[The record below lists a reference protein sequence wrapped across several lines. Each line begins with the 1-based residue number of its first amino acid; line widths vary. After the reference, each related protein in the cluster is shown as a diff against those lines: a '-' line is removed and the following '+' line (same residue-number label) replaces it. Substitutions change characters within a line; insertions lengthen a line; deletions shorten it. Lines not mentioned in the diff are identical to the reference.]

1 MRTSDFSR
9 TPPLGR
15 AEALVVTDRVRSA
28 AGAPGMVRQR
38 RFRERDLPGGVARR
52 RGVLAFFATLADAER
67 FAADAER
74 SAAGTGGGFAH
85 VYAAEPEGY
94 SNGVWRA
101 EDRSMAHVER
111 FAALSGEVR
120 RGVEPPRVA
129 EGGDGAPGYPR
140 RPGGSSGRREG
151 GGRRGRAT
159 GADRPAGARGP
170 RAHPGLADAR
180 AMFVGATRYTGP
192 LAWLALART
201 WYPMVAK
208 MQRLRG
214 FRWYAVYWSPPFTLG
229 TLAFFSGRDELL
241 AFARMPEHRDL
252 MRWITDGE
260 RWGTGG
266 YIRLHGRVDAA
277 ARSAA
282 ADPADPDADPVD
294 ADPAD
299 DAGGTA

>member
-1 MRTSDFSR
+1 MRTRDFSR

-15 AEALVVTDRVRSA
+15 AEALVVTDRARSA
-28 AGAPGMVRQR
+28 AGAPGLVWQR
-38 RFRERDLPGGVARR
+38 RFRERGVAGGSGRGARR
-52 RGVLAFFATLADAER
+52 RGVLAFFATGADAER
-67 FAADAER
+67 FAAGLP
-74 SAAGTGGGFAH
+74 AGGPGFAH
-85 VYAAEPEGY
+85 VYAAEPDGY

-101 EDRSMAHVER
+101 EDRAMAHVER
-111 FAALSGEVR
+111 FTALSGEVR

-129 EGGDGAPGYPR
+129 QDGDGAPGYPPR
-140 RPGGSSGRREG
+140 A
-151 GGRRGRAT
+151 GRRGATVRPPRA
-159 GADRPAGARGP
+159 P
-170 RAHPGLADAR
+170 RAHAGLSDAR

-208 MQRLRG
+208 MRRLRG
-214 FRWYAVYWSPPFTLG
+214 FRWYGVYWSAPFTLG

-266 YIRLHGRVDAA
+266 YIRLHGRT
-277 ARSAA
+277 
-282 ADPADPDADPVD
+282 
-294 ADPAD
+294 
-299 DAGGTA
+299 DAGGGAA

>member
-1 MRTSDFSR
+1 MRTRDFSR

-15 AEALVVTDRVRSA
+15 AEALVVTDRARSA
-28 AGAPGMVRQR
+28 TGAPGLVWQR
-38 RFRERDLPGGVARR
+38 RFRERGVAGGAGASGRGARR
-52 RGVLAFFATLADAER
+52 RGVLAFFATAADAER
-67 FAADAER
+67 FAAGVPD
-74 SAAGTGGGFAH
+74 GGPGFAH

-101 EDRSMAHVER
+101 EDRRMAHVER
-111 FAALSGEVR
+111 FTALSGEVR

-129 EGGDGAPGYPR
+129 EVGDVTPEAQGSS
-140 RPGGSSGRREG
+140 RPGRVSGR
-151 GGRRGRAT
+151 GRTTGRDRSARAGRA
-159 GADRPAGARGP
+159 APPA
-170 RAHPGLADAR
+170 RATRANPGLADAR

-208 MQRLRG
+208 MRRLRG

-266 YIRLHGRVDAA
+266 YIRLHGRTH
-277 ARSAA
+277 
-282 ADPADPDADPVD
+282 
-294 ADPAD
+294 
-299 DAGGTA
+299 AGGGAA

>member
-1 MRTSDFSR
+1 MRTRDFSR

-15 AEALVVTDRVRSA
+15 AEALVVTDRVRT
-28 AGAPGMVRQR
+28 AGAAPGLVRQR
-38 RFRERDLPGGVARR
+38 RFRERVTGPTAAGSGPGRGARLRGVRR
-52 RGVLAFFATLADAER
+52 RGVLAFFVTEADARR
-67 FAADAER
+67 FAAGL
-74 SAAGTGGGFAH
+74 AGRGFAH
-85 VYAAEPEGY
+85 VYVAEPEGY

-101 EDRSMAHVER
+101 EDRRMAHVER
-111 FAALSGEVR
+111 FTPLSGEAR

-129 EGGDGAPGYPR
+129 GDADGAGRVPGTAPAAEAAR
-140 RPGGSSGRREG
+140 GAGAVRGSGRRA
-151 GGRRGRAT
+151 GRGTGTRGT
-159 GADRPAGARGP
+159 RPHA
-170 RAHPGLADAR
+170 GLADAR

-208 MQRLRG
+208 MRRLRG
-214 FRWYAVYWSPPFTLG
+214 FRWYGVYWSPPFTLG

-266 YIRLHGRVDAA
+266 YIRLHGRVD
-277 ARSAA
+277 
-282 ADPADPDADPVD
+282 
-294 ADPAD
+294 
-299 DAGGTA
+299 DAGTPAGGGA

>member
-1 MRTSDFSR
+1 MRTRDFSR

-15 AEALVVTDRVRSA
+15 AEALVVTDRARSA
-28 AGAPGMVRQR
+28 AGAPGLVWQR
-38 RFRERDLPGGVARR
+38 RFRERGVPGGPGVAGGSGGPGGAGRGARR
-52 RGVLAFFATLADAER
+52 RGVLAFFATAADAER
-67 FAADAER
+67 FAAGVP
-74 SAAGTGGGFAH
+74 AGGPGFVH

-101 EDRSMAHVER
+101 EDRRMAHVER
-111 FAALSGEVR
+111 FTALSGEVR

-129 EGGDGAPGYPR
+129 QDDAGAHGPGYPR
-140 RPGGSSGRREG
+140 RPGRS
-151 GGRRGRAT
+151 
-159 GADRPAGARGP
+159 GADAAGVDGSARPTRPARAP
-170 RAHPGLADAR
+170 RANPGLADAR

-214 FRWYAVYWSPPFTLG
+214 FRWYAVYWSAPFTLG

-266 YIRLHGRVDAA
+266 YIRLHGRT
-277 ARSAA
+277 
-282 ADPADPDADPVD
+282 
-294 ADPAD
+294 
-299 DAGGTA
+299 DAGGGGGAGAGDAGVDAPGGAA